1 MERNINLN
9 TINGWEAII
18 NENATQKAQE
28 RMISY
33 KVERE
38 RRLRKLWLTAC
49 GIAVLGVTYVILG
62 VTGAVANWLASV
74 VAVGSIAGSSFVF
87 GRYVEAKKR

>member
-9 TINGWEAII
+9 TINGWENII
-18 NENATQKAQE
+18 NENATLKAQE

-38 RRLRKLWLTAC
+38 RRMRKLWLTAC

-87 GRYVEAKKR
+87 GRYVETKKG

>member
-33 KVERE
+33 KVEQE

-74 VAVGSIAGSSFVF
+74 VAVGSIAGSSFGF
-87 GRYVEAKKR
+87 GRYVETKKG

>member
-9 TINGWEAII
+9 TTDGWESII
-18 NENATQKAQE
+18 NENAAKKAQE
-28 RMISY
+28 RKILY
-33 KVERE
+33 KIERE

-62 VTGAVANWLASV
+62 VTGAVADWLASV

-87 GRYVEAKKR
+87 GRYVEVKKG

>member
-87 GRYVEAKKR
+87 GRYVETKKG